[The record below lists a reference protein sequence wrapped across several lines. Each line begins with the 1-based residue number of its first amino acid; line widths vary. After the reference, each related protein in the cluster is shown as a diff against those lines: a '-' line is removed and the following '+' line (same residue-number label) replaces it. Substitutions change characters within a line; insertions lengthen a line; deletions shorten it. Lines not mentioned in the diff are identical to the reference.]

1 MAKKKTERKYDKN
14 PMRNLRLRALI
25 AGCGLRYGEIAKKI
39 YISQSTLSQWFQHE
53 MKPWQ
58 EEEVVKAI
66 AQIIWE
72 RGYVGDEDQ
81 YKDRESFIRDY
92 VDSNLG
98 SDVDGASAQTVGVA
112 HG

>member
-1 MAKKKTERKYDKN
+1 MAKMKRERKYDKN
-14 PMRNLRLRALI
+14 PVCNLRLRALI
-25 AGCGLRYGEIAKKI
+25 AGCGLRYGEIAKEI

-58 EEEVVKAI
+58 RKEVVTAI
-66 AQIIWE
+66 AKIIWE

-81 YKDRESFIRDY
+81 DKGRETFIRDY

-98 SDVDGASAQTVGVA
+98 SDMDGTSAQVVVKSV
-112 HG
+112 